1 MKVLAVAFDPGSGKA
16 GSAWG
21 AVVDDGSKTVYVAHG
36 AVPYQ
41 APPNEVLGVVRATA
55 LMLRHDRPAPTGMV
69 LGVESAVGY
78 LSSKARVKAVLD
90 VAHEAGR
97 LHGILSTT
105 TGGWEVMV
113 LPANA
118 PGDGR
123 SWRGMLTGM
132 ARAGDAD
139 VAAML
144 RLQVRGM
151 PTRTNVHARD
161 ALGLAVVVARLARA
175 AKAKPRR

>member
-78 LSSKARVKAVLD
+78 LSSKVRVKAVLD

-97 LHGILSTT
+97 LHGLLETLAA
-105 TGGWEVMV
+105 GEVLV

-139 VAAML
+139 VAATL
-144 RLQVRGM
+144 RLVLTGM
-151 PTRTNVHARD
+151 PERTNVHARD
-161 ALGLAVVVARLARA
+161 ALGLAVVAARLARA
-175 AKAKPRR
+175 GKARPRR